1 MFPNIGI
8 YSANIQL
15 DFFEMRLA
23 SYIVLATAAL
33 ATLVGGGVL
42 WLKDASPGGE
52 IQLTLPA
59 ATPAPEMKVYIS
71 GAVLSPGVYAFSEG
85 DRLADVVELAGGA
98 LADADLDAVS
108 MASRVKDEDHWHIL
122 RLGES
127 PASPITASSG
137 LPSGAA
143 PSGKININS
152 ASATE
157 LESLPG
163 IGPTIAQRIVA
174 YRETNGP
181 FATVDDLI
189 NVSRIGPAT
198 LESIRDLVEAR

>member
-1 MFPNIGI
+1 
-8 YSANIQL
+8 
-15 DFFEMRLA
+15 MRLA

-42 WLKDASPGGE
+42 WLKDASPGSE
-52 IQLTLPA
+52 IQVTLPD

-71 GAVLSPGVYAFSEG
+71 GAVLSPGVYAVSEG
-85 DRLADVVELAGGA
+85 DRLEDVVELAGGA

-108 MASRVKDEDHWHIL
+108 MASRVKDEDHWHIP
-122 RLGES
+122 RVGES
-127 PASPITASSG
+127 PASPVTASSG
-137 LPSGAA
+137 LSSGA

-157 LESLPG
+157 LEALPG
-163 IGPTIAQRIVA
+163 IGPVIAERIVA
-174 YRETNGP
+174 YREANGP
-181 FATVDDLI
+181 FASVDDLI

-198 LESIRDLVEAR
+198 LESIRELVEAR